1 MATLAA
7 RHDQDPLSRV
17 EDNHNRLLMLHS
29 CSPLLHRML
38 HRTADDVCC
47 PRRMCEGVRTVP
59 SAVGYQPAVGTVLQD
74 PSIWICVGIAVLL
87 IAVGLF
93 RRRAFLEHGAKGL
106 STVFWLFAC
115 VPFLLA
121 VYIFVSGL
129 RNGGRLVGGVLRVR
143 TDAGVTEIDLARAH
157 AAWVTQ
163 NGVYGLADRLL
174 GTSTGAYASGLFRL
188 NNGQVA
194 DVYVLAGAPRL
205 AVSDGH
211 ALVILGTPGLDA
223 LVRHVSMGA
232 IPTVPPANVLPFH
245 PVAGLVTLAVSAAML
260 LVHVAMWRR
269 YRTRVPDRV
278 TSHWD
283 VSGRPNGQMSRA
295 GFYRWGLGVAVG
307 LGILFTFISCM
318 TWAACLLG
326 ALVELS
332 IALLWGMVWRM
343 NARSARVA

>member
-1 MATLAA
+1 MAALAA
-7 RHDQDPLSRV
+7 RNDQDPLPGV

-29 CSPLLHRML
+29 CSSFPHRML
-38 HRTADDVCC
+38 HRTAGDVRC

-59 SAVGYQPAVGTVLQD
+59 STVGYQPTVGAVLQE
-74 PSIWICVGIAVLL
+74 PSLWICVGIAVLL
-87 IAVGLF
+87 VLVGLL
-93 RRRAFLEHGAKGL
+93 RRRAFVQHGFKGL
-106 STVFWLFAC
+106 STAFWLLAC

-121 VYIFVSGL
+121 VYVLVSGL
-129 RNGGRLVGGVLRVR
+129 RSGWRLVGDVLQVR

-157 AAWVTQ
+157 AAWVAQ

-174 GTSTGAYASGLFRL
+174 GTSAGAYASGLFRL

-223 LVRHVSMGA
+223 LVHHVSMGVVPA
-232 IPTVPPANVLPFH
+232 VPPVNVLPFH
-245 PVAGLVTLAVSAAML
+245 PVAGLVALVVSAATVL
-260 LVHVAMWRR
+260 LHVGMWRR
-269 YRTRVPDRV
+269 YRTHVPDRV

-283 VSGRPNGQMSRA
+283 VSGRPDGKMSRTA
-295 GFYRWGLGVAVG
+295 FYHWGLGVAIG
-307 LGILFTFISCM
+307 LGILFTLISCM
-318 TWAACLLG
+318 TWVACLLG
-326 ALVELS
+326 TLVELA

-343 NARSARVA
+343 NVQSARVA

>member
-1 MATLAA
+1 
-7 RHDQDPLSRV
+7 
-17 EDNHNRLLMLHS
+17 
-29 CSPLLHRML
+29 
-38 HRTADDVCC
+38 
-47 PRRMCEGVRTVP
+47 MCEGVTIM
-59 SAVGYQPAVGTVLQD
+59 AGYVGDQPTAGTVLHD

-87 IAVGLF
+87 IAVGLLAH
-93 RRRAFLEHGAKGL
+93 RAFRESGAGGFAAL
-106 STVFWLFAC
+106 FWIPPS

-121 VYIFVSGL
+121 VYVFVSGL
-129 RNGGRLVGGVLRVR
+129 RNGWRLVGGVLRVR
-143 TDAGVTEIDLARAH
+143 TNAGVTEIDLARAH

-232 IPTVPPANVLPFH
+232 IPAVPPASVLPFH

-278 TSHWD
+278 TSHWG
-283 VSGRPNGQMSRA
+283 VTGRPNGQMSRA

-343 NARSARVA
+343 NARSARIA